1 MKKVRKVILI
11 LVGVIAALFL
21 IIAIAMGAKM
31 REIQKSMESVETVS
45 IDMSKVK
52 DGSYTADTDLGLVKV
67 KVEVTVENH
76 QISTIEILEHQNGK
90 GKPAEA
96 IVDEMIEKNTDEVDA
111 VSGATCSSVAIRSAV
126 NKALQE
132 GLEK

>member
-1 MKKVRKVILI
+1 
-11 LVGVIAALFL
+11 
-21 IIAIAMGAKM
+21 MGAKM

-67 KVEVTVENH
+67 KVEVMVEAH
-76 QISTIEILEHQNGK
+76 QIKTIEILEHQNGK

-96 IVDEMIEKNTDEVDA
+96 IIDEMIEKNTDEVDA
-111 VSGATCSSVAIRSAV
+111 ISGATCSSVAIRSAV

>member
-67 KVEVTVENH
+67 KVEVMVEAH
-76 QISTIEILEHQNGK
+76 QIKTIEILEHQNGK

-96 IVDEMIEKNTDEVDA
+96 IIDEMIEKNTDEVDA
-111 VSGATCSSVAIRSAV
+111 ISGATCSSVAIRSAV

>member
-67 KVEVTVENH
+67 KVEVTVEAH
-76 QISTIEILEHQNGK
+76 QIKTIEILEHQNGK

>member
-1 MKKVRKVILI
+1 MKKVRKVILV
-11 LVGVIAALFL
+11 LVGVIVAFFL
-21 IIAIAMGAKM
+21 MIVIAMGAKM
-31 REIQKSMESVETVS
+31 REMQENMESVENVP
-45 IDMSKVK
+45 IDMREVK

-126 NKALQE
+126 NKALQKGIE
-132 GLEK
+132 N

>member
-67 KVEVTVENH
+67 KVEVMVEAH
-76 QISTIEILEHQNGK
+76 QIKTIEILEHQNGK

>member
-1 MKKVRKVILI
+1 M
-11 LVGVIAALFL
+11 IAALFL

-67 KVEVTVENH
+67 KVEVMVEAH
-76 QISTIEILEHQNGK
+76 QIKTIEILEHQNGK

-96 IVDEMIEKNTDEVDA
+96 IIDEMIEKNTDEVDA
-111 VSGATCSSVAIRSAV
+111 ISGATCSSVAIRSAV

>member
-31 REIQKSMESVETVS
+31 REIQKSIESVETVS

-67 KVEVTVENH
+67 KVEVMVEAH
-76 QISTIEILEHQNGK
+76 QIKTIEILEHQNGK

-96 IVDEMIEKNTDEVDA
+96 IIDEMIEKNTDEVDA
-111 VSGATCSSVAIRSAV
+111 ISGATCSSVAIRSAV

>member
-67 KVEVTVENH
+67 KVEVTVEAH
-76 QISTIEILEHQNGK
+76 QIKTIEILEHQNGK

-111 VSGATCSSVAIRSAV
+111 ISGATCSSVAIRSAV

>member
-52 DGSYTADTDLGLVKV
+52 DGSYTADTDLVLVKV
-67 KVEVTVENH
+67 KVEVMVEAH
-76 QISTIEILEHQNGK
+76 QIKTIEILEHQNGK

-96 IVDEMIEKNTDEVDA
+96 IIDEMIEKNTDEVDA
-111 VSGATCSSVAIRSAV
+111 ISGATCSSVAIRSAV

>member
-1 MKKVRKVILI
+1 MKKVRKVILV
-11 LVGVIAALFL
+11 LVGVIVAFFL
-21 IIAIAMGAKM
+21 MIVIAMGAKM
-31 REIQKSMESVETVS
+31 REMQENMESVENVP
-45 IDMSKVK
+45 IDMREVK
-52 DGSYTADTDLGLVKV
+52 DGSYTADTDLVLEKV

-132 GLEK
+132 GLGK

>member
-67 KVEVTVENH
+67 KVEVMVEAH
-76 QISTIEILEHQNGK
+76 QIKTIEILEHQNGK

-111 VSGATCSSVAIRSAV
+111 ISGATCSSVAIRSAV